1 MCSLT
6 GSTIICCR
14 SLFKLA
20 VWCCPLPQPPRII
33 HCWCLNLPFQCW
45 LSFNSYPRLCVS
57 ICYIVKL
64 SIDILWFSFHGRAIN
79 QYNSIFTVPQSQG
92 DPKILKTGTQF
103 WAKRGPKGDL
113 VDMKR
118 GPKIQSFQ
126 YHSERLT
133 CKHHQKTKFRQN
145 LKKNI
150 VTFSSNNLTYNWL
163 AYTFNILP
171 VNTIKYQRKTIECY
185 WMPCIYFNDGHFF
198 TVMGW

>member
-1 MCSLT
+1 MRSLT

-92 DPKILKTGTQF
+92 DPKIV
-103 WAKRGPKGDL
+103 KRGPKGDPIL
-113 VDMKR
+113 SKKGTFLTLKGTQNSNFSELFTKSEYV
-118 GPKIQSFQ
+118 KIVKKSHFEYVKWSTNDTGSYSFA
-126 YHSERLT
+126 
-133 CKHHQKTKFRQN
+133 FFN
-145 LKKNI
+145 LK
-150 VTFSSNNLTYNWL
+150 
-163 AYTFNILP
+163 
-171 VNTIKYQRKTIECY
+171 
-185 WMPCIYFNDGHFF
+185 
-198 TVMGW
+198 

>member
-64 SIDILWFSFHGRAIN
+64 SIDILWCSFHGRAIN
-79 QYNSIFTVPQSQG
+79 QYNSIFCLCHCWLNWNCSNQFDTKLITIISVWHQRLGSYGHDYWTEFRG
-92 DPKILKTGTQF
+92 DGS
-103 WAKRGPKGDL
+103 AL
-113 VDMKR
+113 V
-118 GPKIQSFQ
+118 
-126 YHSERLT
+126 
-133 CKHHQKTKFRQN
+133 CVVVRQN
-145 LKKNI
+145 YSLSFLRMI
-150 VTFSSNNLTYNWL
+150 CHLS
-163 AYTFNILP
+163 I
-171 VNTIKYQRKTIECY
+171 
-185 WMPCIYFNDGHFF
+185 
-198 TVMGW
+198 

>member
-1 MCSLT
+1 METLRSDNHKVETISSSDNHKIYHLMIARTYDWDVDDCPMDDRLWAGGGGGGGNSKENILFSRMCSLT

-45 LSFNSYPRLCVS
+45 SSFNSYPRLCVS

-92 DPKILKTGTQF
+92 DPKIV
-103 WAKRGPKGDL
+103 KRGPKGDPIFG
-113 VDMKR
+113 KKGTQR
-118 GPKIQSFQ
+118 GPF
-126 YHSERLT
+126 LT
-133 CKHHQKTKFRQN
+133 
-145 LKKNI
+145 
-150 VTFSSNNLTYNWL
+150 
-163 AYTFNILP
+163 
-171 VNTIKYQRKTIECY
+171 
-185 WMPCIYFNDGHFF
+185 
-198 TVMGW
+198 

>member
-64 SIDILWFSFHGRAIN
+64 SIDILWCSFHGRAIN
-79 QYNSIFTVPQSQG
+79 QYNSIFCLCHCWLNWNCSNQFGVKDWDHTVTIIGPSSG
-92 DPKILKTGTQF
+92 ETVLLWFVWWLGKII
-103 WAKRGPKGDL
+103 
-113 VDMKR
+113 V
-118 GPKIQSFQ
+118 
-126 YHSERLT
+126 YHSWGW
-133 CKHHQKTKFRQN
+133 F
-145 LKKNI
+145 
-150 VTFSSNNLTYNWL
+150 VTYQSRRTWL
-163 AYTFNILP
+163 GDDHP
-171 VNTIKYQRKTIECY
+171 
-185 WMPCIYFNDGHFF
+185 
-198 TVMGW
+198 

>member
-45 LSFNSYPRLCVS
+45 WSFNSYPRLCVS

-92 DPKILKTGTQF
+92 DPNFVYPDLFGH
-103 WAKRGPKGDL
+103 KG
-113 VDMKR
+113 
-118 GPKIQSFQ
+118 S
-126 YHSERLT
+126 H
-133 CKHHQKTKFRQN
+133 
-145 LKKNI
+145 KKNCFFLLF
-150 VTFSSNNLTYNWL
+150 VKKLRPPP
-163 AYTFNILP
+163 LP
-171 VNTIKYQRKTIECY
+171 LFWPPQ
-185 WMPCIYFNDGHFF
+185 FF
-198 TVMGW
+198 LIRIFWIGPDPPPLFGEKW